1 MKQKESFYAARR
13 ARFLE
18 AMGEGVAIFPA
29 APVFIRNRDVE
40 HDYRQ
45 DSDLYYLLGFDEP
58 ECALI
63 LDNRGNNAGSSNAG
77 SSPKS
82 VVFLR
87 PKDKLRETWDGLRL
101 GVEDA
106 PAILGV
112 DEAYP
117 ISELGAR
124 LPDYL
129 EDAEQLVFALG
140 KDSEYDAQILRA
152 IEAVRGRSRKK
163 VSPPRAIVDP
173 SHLLHELRLIKGPE
187 EIERMRRAA
196 EISSAAHIEA
206 MKITRP
212 GLYEYQLEAELAR
225 HFRGR
230 GAERPAYP
238 SIVGSGP
245 NATILHHR
253 KNDRL
258 IDAGDLILIDAGAE
272 YDYYAADITRTF
284 PASGRFTEPQ
294 RAVYAIVLR
303 AQEAAIEAAVKGATL
318 DDVHLAATRLLI
330 EGLIELGVLKG
341 SVDEALSSGSYA
353 AYYMHRTSHYLGMDV
368 HDVGAY
374 HKGKEARPLEPGMV
388 ITIEPGLYFSVDA
401 DCDPIYRG
409 IGIRIEDDILIT
421 ESGNENLTAA
431 TPKGI
436 EELEE
441 IVGSASR

>member
-13 ARFLE
+13 ARLIE
-18 AMGEGVAIFPA
+18 EMGEGVALFPA

-58 ECALI
+58 DCALI
-63 LDNRGNNAGSSNAG
+63 VDSRGGEA
-77 SSPKS
+77 KS
-82 VVFLR
+82 IVFLR

-106 PAILGV
+106 PSVLGV

-117 ISELGAR
+117 IDELPER
-124 LPDYL
+124 LADCL
-129 EDAEQLVFALG
+129 EDAPQLLYALG
-140 KDSEYDAQILRA
+140 KDSEFDAKVLNA
-152 IEAVRGRSRKK
+152 IEEVRGRSRRK

-173 SHLLHELRLIKGPE
+173 AHLLHEHRLIKGPE
-187 EIERMRRAA
+187 EVERMRRAA
-196 EISSAAHIEA
+196 EISTVAHIEA
-206 MKITRP
+206 MKIARP

-225 HFRGR
+225 HFRTL

-284 PASGRFTEPQ
+284 PASGRFSDPQ
-294 RAVYAIVLR
+294 REVYEVVLR
-303 AQEAAIEAAVKGATL
+303 AQEAAIEAAVKDVTL
-318 DDVHLAATRLLI
+318 DDVHLAATRILI
-330 EGLIELGVLKG
+330 EGMIELGILKG
-341 SVDEALSSGSYA
+341 SVDEILAEGRHTA
-353 AYYMHRTSHYLGMDV
+353 FYMHRTSHYLGMDV

-374 HKGKEARPLEPGMV
+374 HQGKKPRKLEPGMV
-388 ITIEPGLYFSVDA
+388 ITIEPGLYFAEGA
-401 DCDPIYRG
+401 DCDPRYQG
-409 IGIRIEDDILIT
+409 IGIRIEDDVLIT
-421 ESGNENLTAA
+421 ADGNENLTAG
-431 TPKGI
+431 TPKRI

-441 IVGSASR
+441 IVGSSSR